1 MNNKANILLD
11 SKIKYITETINKL
24 NLDNITVNDIY
35 LVNNFCSDGTKM
47 DPDIEICI
55 YGGKNGRGNWIEYL
69 DQMKQIISALDNS
82 WVHNLYIDNLD
93 DVWELQVI
101 IKL

>member
-1 MNNKANILLD
+1 M
-11 SKIKYITETINKL
+11 ITLETIDSLKTDIEKKINNL
-24 NLDNITVNDIY
+24 NLENITVRDIK
-35 LVNNFCSDGTKM
+35 LDKKSDNEDVCGY
-47 DPDIEICI
+47 III
-55 YGGKNGRGNWIEYL
+55 SGGKNGRGNWVEYL

-101 IKL
+101 IKI

>member
-1 MNNKANILLD
+1 MITLEMIDSLKTNIEEKINN
-11 SKIKYITETINKL
+11 L
-24 NLDNITVNDIY
+24 NLENITVCDVKLDDKSENEDVHGYIII
-35 LVNNFCSDGTKM
+35 S
-47 DPDIEICI
+47 
-55 YGGKNGRGNWIEYL
+55 GGKNGRGNWVEYL

-101 IKL
+101 IKI